1 MLLLYNKSKS
11 AAAFAADER
20 KKNMSVVARNA
31 DYTKEYNRK
40 LVLRLLRY
48 QPLSRAEIA
57 RKTGL
62 TRASTSL
69 IAAELLNEGLVRE
82 MPPVANPRGRTSTP
96 LMLCPEAYYVIG
108 IYLNRD
114 GCSAGLVDAGGN
126 IISSGE
132 IRITKDGDKLEPL
145 QRTILQLSQT
155 EGIQRDRLLGIGI
168 SAPGPLDGESGRILN
183 PPRFNLWHQVE
194 IGPLLQEATGLPVFL
209 ANNATCLAAYHC
221 GRPEGHGSSNFLLL
235 LVDSGVG
242 SGVISKGKVLKGAGY
257 FTSELGHTTIRYD
270 GRPCACG
277 NIGCLE
283 EYAAIPKLLSGT
295 PFRGW
300 REVVDA
306 LDGDP
311 EAAYLLAQE
320 AEYLSA
326 AIVNLTNLVR
336 IDTVLLAG
344 DLVYG
349 AEHIIPLIE
358 RRVNRR
364 CLRYGCQPV
373 RVYPSASVPGIRILA
388 AADVAFDRL
397 LQV

>member
-1 MLLLYNKSKS
+1 
-11 AAAFAADER
+11 
-20 KKNMSVVARNA
+20 MSVIARNA

-69 IAAELLNEGLVRE
+69 IAAELLSEGLVRE

-96 LMLCPEAYYVIG
+96 LMLCPEAYYVVG

-126 IISSGE
+126 ILSSGE
-132 IRITKDGDKLEPL
+132 IRITKDGDKLESL

-194 IGPLLQEATGLPVFL
+194 IGPLLQEATGLPFFL

-221 GRPEGHGSSNFLLL
+221 GRPEGYGSSNFLLL

-242 SGVISKGKVLKGAGY
+242 SGVISKGKVLKGASY

-295 PFRGW
+295 PFRSW

-364 CLRYGCQPV
+364 CLRYGCQPI

>member
-1 MLLLYNKSKS
+1 
-11 AAAFAADER
+11 
-20 KKNMSVVARNA
+20 MSIVARNA

-57 RKTGL
+57 RRTGL

-69 IAAELLNEGLVRE
+69 IAAELLNDGLVRE
-82 MPPVANPRGRTSTP
+82 MSPVANPRGRTSTP
-96 LMLCPEAYYVIG
+96 LMLCPEAGYVIG

-126 IISSGE
+126 ILASSE
-132 IRITKDGDKLEPL
+132 IRMTRDGDKLEPL
-145 QRTILQLSQT
+145 RQTILHLSQT
-155 EGIQRDRLLGIGI
+155 DGIQHARLLGIGI

-283 EYAAIPKLLSGT
+283 EYAAIPKLLNGT
-295 PFRGW
+295 TFSSW
-300 REVVDA
+300 KELVDA
-306 LDGDP
+306 LDSDP
-311 EAAYLLAQE
+311 EAVYLMAQE

-336 IDTVLLAG
+336 IDSVLLAG
-344 DLVYG
+344 DLLYG
-349 AEHIIPLIE
+349 AERIIPLIE

-364 CLRYGCQPV
+364 CLSYGCQPI

-397 LQV
+397 LQI

>member
-1 MLLLYNKSKS
+1 
-11 AAAFAADER
+11 
-20 KKNMSVVARNA
+20 MSIIARNA

-57 RKTGL
+57 RRTGL

-69 IAAELLNEGLVRE
+69 IASELLSDGLVRE
-82 MPPVANPRGRTSTP
+82 MSPVANPRGRTSTP
-96 LMLCPEAYYVIG
+96 LQLCPEAMYVIG

-114 GCSAGLVDAGGN
+114 GCSAGLVDAGGR
-126 IISSGE
+126 ILASSEVRMADRGG
-132 IRITKDGDKLEPL
+132 RLEPL
-145 QRTILQLSQT
+145 RQAVGKLSCM
-155 EGIQRDRLLGIGI
+155 EGVPRDRLMGIGI

-183 PPRFNLWHQVE
+183 PPRFDLWHQVE

-209 ANNATCLAAYHC
+209 ANNATCLASYHC
-221 GRPEGHGSSNFLLL
+221 GRPEGNGSSNFLLL

-242 SGVISKGKVLKGAGY
+242 SGVISKGKVLKGMGY

-270 GRPCACG
+270 GRPCDCG

-283 EYAAIPKLLSGT
+283 EYAAIPKLLAGT
-295 PFRGW
+295 GFHSW
-300 REVVDA
+300 KEVVDA
-306 LDGDP
+306 LDSNL
-311 EAAYLLAQE
+311 EAVHLLEQE

-336 IDTVLLAG
+336 IDSVLLAG
-344 DLVYG
+344 DLLYG
-349 AEHIIPLIE
+349 AERIIPLIE
-358 RRVNRR
+358 RRVNQR
-364 CLRYGCQPV
+364 CLRLGGKAIQ
-373 RVYPSASVPGIRILA
+373 VYPSASVPGIRILA